1 MSYQELD
8 ESGSN
13 QSHMNMYDERV
24 GFGRR
29 FGAYMLDLLIALV
42 FGGFIAAL
50 VGEDLAHTFFADQL
64 TEADG
69 AMAMFASSDVDV
81 EAFMLKT
88 FGYSAAVSLI
98 VVILFILEGAL
109 GQSAGK
115 MLLQIVNTNVDGTKP
130 DAGKL
135 WLRAALKYGN
145 TLLSLI
151 GGLAGLA
158 FIGSIGSL
166 WGFVIF
172 VGFFFAFG
180 DKKQTI
186 HDMLAKTV
194 VSRK

>member
-1 MSYQELD
+1 MSYEQLD
-8 ESGSN
+8 ESGLN
-13 QSHMNMYDERV
+13 QNNMNMYDERV

-29 FGAYMLDLLIALV
+29 LGAYMLDLLIALV
-42 FGGFIAAL
+42 FGGFIASF
-50 VGEDLAHTFFADQL
+50 VGEDLAQTFYGSQL
-64 TEADG
+64 AEVDNTL
-69 AMAMFASSDVDV
+69 AMFASSDVDM
-81 EAFMLKT
+81 EGFMLRT
-88 FGYSAAVSLI
+88 FGYSAGVSI
-98 VVILFILEGAL
+98 IIIIFFILEGAL

-115 MLLQIVNTNVDGTKP
+115 MLLQIFNTNTDGTQA

-135 WLRAALKYGN
+135 WLRAFLKYGS
-145 TLLSLI
+145 TLLSLV
-151 GGLAGLA
+151 GGIVGLT